1 MKIRPRSFRFKLW
14 AYFALFTA
22 LIFTVLWLLQTVFLQ
37 SFYEAMLIS
46 NTKKAA
52 EKIISAGS
60 SSTIN
65 DTIDELTYDNSILVF
80 ITAEDGSVLF
90 SSDQF
95 KGGKR
100 VRGGDQ
106 DRIPPELTD
115 GDKPIA
121 NDRRMN
127 YRMLPEGYDDFL
139 QRLSDSESGEVQ
151 YSADSVFVY
160 GTYMDYYG
168 SDDKAVLYVS
178 TTIDT
183 VGPSVTIISM
193 QLVWVTALSLI
204 IGFVLSWFIAKRFSV
219 PLDKLG
225 EKAKRVGDDNYS
237 PDFRRGFCRELDE
250 LNDTLDSTNEKLIRS
265 KDFQMELLANVS
277 HDLRTPLTMI
287 KGYSEMIRDIS
298 WSDEEQCAEDL
309 AVIIKEADR
318 LTALVN
324 EILEYSELQSDTLP
338 DTDEEADLSALMN
351 RVADTFDTLYK
362 TEKLVVE
369 RSIDEG
375 IIVKGSAA
383 RLERAVYNLLDN
395 ASRHTG
401 ESRRVRVSLTAR
413 AGRAR
418 IEVTDFGAG
427 IAEGEIEHIW
437 DRYYTSRQRGGKG
450 VSGLGLA
457 IVKRIVTLHGGEC
470 SVSSQQGKGSTF
482 IIELP
487 LA

>member
-1 MKIRPRSFRFKLW
+1 M
-14 AYFALFTA
+14 YFALFTA

-65 DTIDELTYDNSILVF
+65 DTIDELTHDNSILVF
-80 ITAEDGSVLF
+80 ITSRDGSVLF
-90 SSDQF
+90 SSDEF

-100 VRGGDQ
+100 VRGEQ
-106 DRIPPELTD
+106 ERVPPGFSDNE
-115 GDKPIA
+115 KPDMI
-121 NDRRMN
+121 DRRMN
-127 YRMLPEGYDDFL
+127 YRMLPDGYTDFL
-139 QRLSDSESGEVQ
+139 QKLSDSENGEVQ
-151 YSADSVFVY
+151 YSADSIFVY

-168 SDDKAVLYVS
+168 SDDKSVLYVS

-219 PLDKLG
+219 PLDKLS
-225 EKAKRVGDDNYS
+225 EKAKKVGDKDYS
-237 PDFRRGFCRELDE
+237 PDFRRGFCRELDQ
-250 LNDTLDSTNEKLIRS
+250 LNDTLDTTNEKLIKAR
-265 KDFQMELLANVS
+265 DFQMELLANVS

-298 WSDEEQCAEDL
+298 WSDEEQCASDL

-324 EILEYSELQSDTLP
+324 EILEYSELQSDTLR
-338 DTDEEADLSALMN
+338 DEKEAADITALLN

-362 TEKLVVE
+362 PEKLVLE
-369 RSIDEG
+369 RSISDG
-375 IIVKGSAA
+375 VFVNGNAA

-395 ASRHTG
+395 AARHTG
-401 ESRRVRVSLTAR
+401 SSRKVLLSLTAK
-413 AGRAR
+413 GKNAR
-418 IEVTDFGAG
+418 IEVTDYGDG
-427 IAEGEIEHIW
+427 IPESEAVHIW

-470 SVSSQQGKGSTF
+470 SVISQQGKGSTF